1 MNTFMT
7 ESNAALKKDN
17 SVQNRS
23 LLLVVLAVVVFFF
36 FFIDQSIR
44 FAPFASDW
52 HLESVVF
59 LIVILSTRS
68 IVVWGV

>member
-17 SVQNRS
+17 SVRNRS

-36 FFIDQSIR
+36 FY
-44 FAPFASDW
+44 
-52 HLESVVF
+52 
-59 LIVILSTRS
+59 RS
-68 IVVWGV
+68 IYQVCTFCQ

>member
-23 LLLVVLAVVVFFF
+23 LLLVVLAVVFFF

-68 IVVWGV
+68 SVVWGV

>member
-23 LLLVVLAVVVFFF
+23 LLLVVLAVVFFF

>member
-17 SVQNRS
+17 SVRNRS
-23 LLLVVLAVVVFFF
+23 LLLVVLAVVF

-68 IVVWGV
+68 SVVWGV

>member
-17 SVQNRS
+17 SVRNRS
-23 LLLVVLAVVVFFF
+23 LLLVVLAVVFFF